1 MTREAYISAAA
12 HIAKLGPE
20 LSEEAANAFLDA
32 WPLEKAISELRDTHL
47 EPEHVREICGSIGA
61 ALNTEA
67 GVTRREEWLPFALF
81 ALHSPLAAVRTTA
94 SDQLH
99 RALADVHYPE
109 AWKVDACGRLIGI
122 VGEEDAGEA
131 GAGIAAGRL
140 LGAATPGAL
149 LCRAA
154 GLREELHRVAL
165 LPTAA
170 PRLRALAV
178 ALEVVY
184 RDADLAAPLLPA
196 VRGAL
201 EGSRGDVLASVT
213 SMELLQQIGKGRRA
227 CRAAVALLDSL
238 QGVLQEFLGSE
249 EELVRDATLV
259 AAAKL
264 VGRGGDS
271 EVFLASQQDRLA
283 PFIAAVA
290 AALLQPEPYAALH
303 AVTAMSR
310 SRTAAALF
318 LLDPAR
324 PGAVLVSLALGEEAH
339 NASVR
344 GAAQAALAGLAGG
357 EGEEKGQQ
365 TGLDSLLPTDAEAA
379 LHAFVEEG
387 QASEWPAV
395 LGAVRPGNVDEMR
408 ARHALLSSLMHRPW
422 AAARVC
428 RVPEAMHGLVS
439 GGGAPLLALQATM
452 WHVLRGEQP
461 ASQEERTA
469 LEAAATHV
477 NSAVAEKRSPAPQVA
492 TVQL

>member
-1 MTREAYISAAA
+1 MLLFPPTPTVPPS
-12 HIAKLGPE
+12 
-20 LSEEAANAFLDA
+20 
-32 WPLEKAISELRDTHL
+32 
-47 EPEHVREICGSIGA
+47 
-61 ALNTEA
+61 

-259 AAAKL
+259 VSVLGWVGGKKGRIGIMYRRGPPLLLLMWHWEGLTVRAVGKVWAWSSHWMPQFPQAAAKL

-303 AVTAMSR
+303 A
-310 SRTAAALF
+310 
-318 LLDPAR
+318 
-324 PGAVLVSLALGEEAH
+324 G
-339 NASVR
+339 VR
-344 GAAQAALAGLAGG
+344 GDGR
-357 EGEEKGQQ
+357 
-365 TGLDSLLPTDAEAA
+365 
-379 LHAFVEEG
+379 FV
-387 QASEWPAV
+387 SK
-395 LGAVRPGNVDEMR
+395 LR
-408 ARHALLSSLMHRPW
+408 A
-422 AAARVC
+422 
-428 RVPEAMHGLVS
+428 
-439 GGGAPLLALQATM
+439 
-452 WHVLRGEQP
+452 
-461 ASQEERTA
+461 
-469 LEAAATHV
+469 
-477 NSAVAEKRSPAPQVA
+477 
-492 TVQL
+492 

>member
-271 EVFLASQQDRLA
+271 EVFLASQQ
-283 PFIAAVA
+283 
-290 AALLQPEPYAALH
+290 
-303 AVTAMSR
+303 
-310 SRTAAALF
+310 
-318 LLDPAR
+318 
-324 PGAVLVSLALGEEAH
+324 
-339 NASVR
+339 
-344 GAAQAALAGLAGG
+344 
-357 EGEEKGQQ
+357 

>member
-12 HIAKLGPE
+12 HIAKFGPE

-170 PRLRALAV
+170 PRLRTLAV

-227 CRAAVALLDSL
+227 CRAAIALLDSL

-271 EVFLASQQDRLA
+271 EVFLASQQDRLG

-303 AVTAMSR
+303 A
-310 SRTAAALF
+310 
-318 LLDPAR
+318 
-324 PGAVLVSLALGEEAH
+324 G
-339 NASVR
+339 VR
-344 GAAQAALAGLAGG
+344 GDGSDRYESQSHCCG
-357 EGEEKGQQ
+357 
-365 TGLDSLLPTDAEAA
+365 
-379 LHAFVEEG
+379 
-387 QASEWPAV
+387 
-395 LGAVRPGNVDEMR
+395 
-408 ARHALLSSLMHRPW
+408 
-422 AAARVC
+422 
-428 RVPEAMHGLVS
+428 
-439 GGGAPLLALQATM
+439 PLLAGPCQA
-452 WHVLRGEQP
+452 RGGPGESGAGGGGTQRIGSWGRPSGFGGTGGGRGGREGP
-461 ASQEERTA
+461 ADWT
-469 LEAAATHV
+469 
-477 NSAVAEKRSPAPQVA
+477 
-492 TVQL
+492 